1 MTASLLIGMTAPRP
15 GPHLDDAL
23 YPEEV
28 LRSAWNPD
36 LEQAGRLHL
45 PPREGAERWPGRP
58 PIAWVEGL
66 LEEIASL

>member
-1 MTASLLIGMTAPRP
+1 MTTRSVTALAHDRE
-15 GPHLDDAL
+15 

-36 LEQAGRLHL
+36 LESAGRARAHPRRAAAARTPCA
-45 PPREGAERWPGRP
+45 PPP
-58 PIAWVEGL
+58 AWVEGL

>member
-1 MTASLLIGMTAPRP
+1 VIASLSLHAASPRP
-15 GPHLDDAL
+15 ALHLDDAL

-36 LEQAGRLHL
+36 LEQARRLRLPSRGGTDHSPGL
-45 PPREGAERWPGRP
+45 PPV
-58 PIAWVEGL
+58 AWVEGL